1 MNKKEYIIPETEVL
15 SFAWLNDLC
24 QEINI
29 GISDG
34 SGDADGGEGLGKQN
48 AWDMEEVDA
57 GPNSMW
63 E

>member
-1 MNKKEYIIPETEVL
+1 ML

-34 SGDADGGEGLGKQN
+34 SGDADGEEGLGKQN